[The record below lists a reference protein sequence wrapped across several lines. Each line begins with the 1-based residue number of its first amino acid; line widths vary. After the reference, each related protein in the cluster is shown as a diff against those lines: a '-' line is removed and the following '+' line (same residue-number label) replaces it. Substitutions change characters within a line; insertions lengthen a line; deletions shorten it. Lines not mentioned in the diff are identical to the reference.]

1 MALTAN
7 EISEIRLL
15 AGDNCADSADY
26 VVTDAQLDLWF
37 AELGGKP
44 CVVTRVIQAR
54 IADAS
59 KTVDI
64 RQDGSPAPNPLV
76 AQLQTL
82 LDYWQGQCVETIPAA
97 GLSELSLGIDEET
110 TRYTNP

>member
-64 RQDGSPAPNPLV
+64 RQDGSPPR
-76 AQLQTL
+76 TR
-82 LDYWQGQCVETIPAA
+82 WSRSFKRC
-97 GLSELSLGIDEET
+97 ST
-110 TRYTNP
+110 TGRVSVWKPSPQRA